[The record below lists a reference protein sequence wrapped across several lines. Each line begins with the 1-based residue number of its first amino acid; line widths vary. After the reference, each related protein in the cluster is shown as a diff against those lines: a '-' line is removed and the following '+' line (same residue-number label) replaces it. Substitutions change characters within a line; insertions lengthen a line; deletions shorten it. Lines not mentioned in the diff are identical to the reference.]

1 MLLPNFIIYID
12 MKQIEIEKIIK
23 QFIIDKLSC
32 TKIAKEYDCDP
43 ETIRLILK
51 KNGIDTN
58 YI

>member
-1 MLLPNFIIYID
+1 

-43 ETIRLILK
+43 KTIRLILK

>member
-1 MLLPNFIIYID
+1 

-32 TKIAKEYDCDP
+32 TKIAKGYDCDP